1 MGGRERERA
10 GKCVCERQYGSGRN
24 EYDVGI
30 VSASDIVGVMR
41 SAIAA
46 PLSYA
51 YVTSRS
57 ERVCAVG

>member
-1 MGGRERERA
+1 M
-10 GKCVCERQYGSGRN
+10 CERQYGSARN

-30 VSASDIVGVMR
+30 ASESDIVGVIR

-51 YVTSRS
+51 
-57 ERVCAVG
+57 AK